1 MQEDSQNNKVIYLPM
16 NDIYLFAYMVIIIP
30 FLAALMVPMS
40 IIYDNP
46 TFILAVTIM
55 LWIIFFVLMIYWSQ
69 KNRSRIIFNH
79 DKKILMKIKKGSKSL
94 DIIELFLVLLCWSFT
109 FSFID

>member
-55 LWIIFFVLMIYWSQ
+55 L
-69 KNRSRIIFNH
+69 
-79 DKKILMKIKKGSKSL
+79 
-94 DIIELFLVLLCWSFT
+94 
-109 FSFID
+109 